1 MLDIS
6 KEGKALP
13 FSSEITKGVGFLPPY
28 KILFFVL
35 YFIHIY
41 LSIYKNSIMGGEKSY
56 LTVFDIYS
64 ALRKGLEIQL
74 SLLNATFYKQSNKDV
89 KAQ

>member
-13 FSSEITKGVGFLPPY
+13 FSSSEITKGVGFLLPY

-35 YFIHIY
+35 YFIHVY
-41 LSIYKNSIMGGEKSY
+41 LSIYKNSIMGGGGEESP
-56 LTVFDIYS
+56 I
-64 ALRKGLEIQL
+64 
-74 SLLNATFYKQSNKDV
+74 
-89 KAQ
+89 

>member
-41 LSIYKNSIMGGEKSY
+41 LSIYKNSIMGGEKV
-56 LTVFDIYS
+56 LFDS
-64 ALRKGLEIQL
+64 
-74 SLLNATFYKQSNKDV
+74 F
-89 KAQ
+89 